1 MTWITTAGK
10 NASVNNMSRLNT
22 QTCLEFVCLKLVGL
36 ERKMKNNNR
45 LGKKKKKKRPK
56 YSILCIIYFNYL
68 MGGYRED
75 GGGLFSD
82 MHRARDSRQ
91 CLEHGK
97 LQLEVG

>member
-1 MTWITTAGK
+1 
-10 NASVNNMSRLNT
+10 
-22 QTCLEFVCLKLVGL
+22 
-36 ERKMKNNNR
+36 
-45 LGKKKKKKRPK
+45 
-56 YSILCIIYFNYL
+56 